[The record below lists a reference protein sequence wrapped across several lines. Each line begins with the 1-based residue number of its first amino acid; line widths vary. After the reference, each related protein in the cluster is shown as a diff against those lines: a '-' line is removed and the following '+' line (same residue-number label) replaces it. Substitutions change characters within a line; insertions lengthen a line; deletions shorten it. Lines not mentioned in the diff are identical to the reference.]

1 MGLFGTW
8 SAEGNKKSHK
18 DFFNSLQ
25 LRSFLTLFYEILL
38 VSVLRW
44 DFNCFPVPIYIVQLN
59 WQTTQSDV

>member
-25 LRSFLTLFYEILL
+25 LRSFLTLFYEIS
-38 VSVLRW
+38 VSI
-44 DFNCFPVPIYIVQLN
+44 CT
-59 WQTTQSDV
+59 QTGF